1 MAKHIRFAV
10 IDDHP
15 VVRRGLAVTLAEEAD
30 FEVVAEGATADDAVK
45 AVREKRPDVV
55 LLDVTMPGGGLA
67 AAREISKLRPDTK
80 VIMLTIREDQDTVR
94 AALKAGARGYITKG
108 VDAFDLIASVR
119 KVLTGESYVSP
130 ELAARLFAEEDAAGT
145 PRSAATGGSTIDLLT
160 EREQQI
166 LRLVGKGLSNQEI
179 AGKLGLRENTV
190 KHYVTPLL
198 RKLGVRNRTEAALL
212 AGSPATKR

>member
-145 PRSAATGGSTIDLLT
+145 PRSTATGGSTIDLLT